1 MKTLKKN
8 NISQGSSINS
18 PVPVNKNCDSPPFFN
33 EDYFGH
39 VVVQTI
45 AELNDIPC
53 DLRQDGMLATV
64 VQDSYAE
71 WQLQS
76 SRIGFSKCDNRS
88 WVRIGKGE
96 AVYDGNN
103 LMIFSDTTALN
114 MFLDSQY
121 ALEGMLVYVTTQ
133 KRYFRVDA
141 SGVKKVLVDPF
152 PEKLTVPKDN
162 TKLEDDSLLVP
173 VYKNGSTPL
182 WKSYGD
188 FGKVH
193 TVNSLPPEDGGNVNI
208 GLDEI
213 LKIGPPK
220 QEDSLS
226 VSASTKRVL
235 LYDPRDNK
243 TYWKDISDVGKVST
257 VDGIKPIGGNIDLSV
272 LYYTKTQIQDTY
284 LVKPTLSSSDDE
296 LSVLLY
302 DDTTG
307 ESFKIRLG
315 DIPNLKVYT
324 SPDNTINVDEDKI
337 RLNVSNL
344 RFDTEVLNYNKNM
357 LPLDIQGNQDF
368 AEITDVVVNG
378 EPLPSE
384 MYRLTSKRSITILE
398 NYTEL
403 TAKYNQQPNK
413 LYITI
418 KGIKFFN

>member
-8 NISQGSSINS
+8 NISKGSSINS
-18 PVPVNKNCDSPPFFN
+18 PVPVNKDCDLPPFFN

-53 DLRQDGMLATV
+53 KLRQDGMLATV

-193 TVNSLPPEDGGNVNI
+193 TINSLASDDNKNINI
-208 GLDEI
+208 GLDEV
-213 LKIGPPK
+213 LKVGPPK
-220 QEDSLS
+220 TEDLKSSLES
-226 VSASTKRVL
+226 KNRVL
-235 LYDPRDNK
+235 LYDPITNLS
-243 TYWKDISDVGKVST
+243 YWKNISNFAIGDFTTLDKTLQITSSRDIFV
-257 VDGIKPIGGNIDLSV
+257 
-272 LYYTKTQIQDTY
+272 
-284 LVKPTLSSSDDE
+284 
-296 LSVLLY
+296 
-302 DDTTG
+302 
-307 ESFKIRLG
+307 
-315 DIPNLKVYT
+315 
-324 SPDNTINVDEDKI
+324 
-337 RLNVSNL
+337 
-344 RFDTEVLNYNKNM
+344 NYNNIQE
-357 LPLDIQGNQDF
+357 DIIIEEDF
-368 AEITDVVVNG
+368 TFPFKVKTLNKFNEISQVVVN
-378 EPLPSE
+378 EKHLQRQFYFIIDNSTIELKKNIEKVLINNPSE
-384 MYRLTSKRSITILE
+384 LRVTIS
-398 NYTEL
+398 
-403 TAKYNQQPNK
+403 
-413 LYITI
+413 
-418 KGIKFFN
+418 GVKFLNDN